1 MSTTAGDGIVIITL
15 SVVLG
20 IVGYHV
26 IGWWAPG
33 LIIGSYVAGTI
44 LNTLL
49 QRLQR
54 NAAADFDEVMRKF
67 KGR

>member
-1 MSTTAGDGIVIITL
+1 MSTAAGDGIVIITL

-33 LIIGSYVAGTI
+33 LIIGSYVVGTI
-44 LNTLL
+44 VNTIL
-49 QRLQR
+49 QRLQTR
-54 NAAADFDEVMRKF
+54 MLNKALEKVNTRWH
-67 KGR
+67 

>member
-1 MSTTAGDGIVIITL
+1 MSSAGDGVVIITL

-33 LIIGSYVAGTI
+33 AILGSYVVGTI
-44 LNTLL
+44 LNTAL
-49 QRLQR
+49 QRLSESGSER
-54 NAAADFDEVMRKF
+54 
-67 KGR
+67 